1 MNAKLSILAVLAFAG
16 LSMAASVVAVSSD
29 TSEVTQKPAYWFSFK
44 DTGNKATYASTNK
57 KLNGQSKDINLTVA
71 SKGVAGVG
79 FTWKQNCDEDGECS
93 DATISLKAYKGVCL
107 TYSATAPFRLDMR
120 QFTITDDNY
129 FGKTMP
135 ASETL
140 VSTFIDFG
148 DLSQGWESDKPA
160 TWNAGVQTGMQFIYK
175 EQWIKKNGN
184 DNAIR
189 IEKIV
194 LGDNCPTFAPT
205 LKKSATSESIDL
217 PEGEPLTVSLSTIF
231 EDKDGGSSVTVKI
244 SNDNVVQVTEGKTF
258 SLTDKL
264 VFSAKPNTDGTA
276 NIVLTATDSINDESV
291 SYTYK
296 VTVEDVENPP
306 VAVKDSFE
314 MLEDEVL
321 EVPVK
326 KSVLANDYDVD
337 EGDDFSPK
345 MTLVDSTEH
354 GELSWDEDG
363 LFTYTPEQD
372 FYGTE
377 TWTYQI
383 VDATGLKAT
392 GTVVITVKN
401 VNDPLKLEVVPDDIF
416 TDVVKADEDFEEPI
430 EIDIKKELLTFT
442 DADGVGNL
450 KYGVKTS
457 GVVNA
462 SFESIASYYV
472 LTLTSVLNKN
482 GLDSVF
488 FYATEGG
495 DTAGVF
501 IHVDIAPV
509 ADDPLAVADSFDVFE
524 DSTVTIKADKG
535 VLVNDVNPDDPSV
548 GLVAVLDTTT
558 AKGELKLNEDGSFT
572 YTPSEDFVGKDY
584 FVYHVYADD
593 EGKRESAK
601 VKVTLNVKDMNDG
614 PIVKVDVKTLD
625 TTMTE
630 DQSRV
635 VQYAKQV
642 VASWFEDPEK
652 DPLTFSASSDDDKTI
667 VNITAAGILQIK
679 VAPDSSGD
687 AYVTVAA
694 TDSVSGGSAE
704 LKIHVTIKPA
714 PDKPV
719 IAKKDSLCVKDTTKW
734 SIKIALT
741 DYFTDADGDSLTYT
755 PAIPKDMADAIEV
768 EVKGD
773 TLIVS
778 AKEKAVFMKGDLVA
792 FSVKATD
799 PTAASVTG
807 SFYVFVGLEKPPVSI
822 RAIAAAPKATWQNA
836 VKASRGA
843 VALLDMQGR
852 VMWKAPLP
860 VSEMDVRNA
869 AAQVQGRKI
878 LRVNSQTWTIK

>member
-1 MNAKLSILAVLAFAG
+1 
-16 LSMAASVVAVSSD
+16 
-29 TSEVTQKPAYWFSFK
+29 
-44 DTGNKATYASTNK
+44 
-57 KLNGQSKDINLTVA
+57 
-71 SKGVAGVG
+71 
-79 FTWKQNCDEDGECS
+79 
-93 DATISLKAYKGVCL
+93 
-107 TYSATAPFRLDMR
+107 
-120 QFTITDDNY
+120 
-129 FGKTMP
+129 
-135 ASETL
+135 
-140 VSTFIDFG
+140 
-148 DLSQGWESDKPA
+148 
-160 TWNAGVQTGMQFIYK
+160 
-175 EQWIKKNGN
+175 
-184 DNAIR
+184 
-189 IEKIV
+189 
-194 LGDNCPTFAPT
+194 
-205 LKKSATSESIDL
+205 
-217 PEGEPLTVSLSTIF
+217 
-231 EDKDGGSSVTVKI
+231 
-244 SNDNVVQVTEGKTF
+244 
-258 SLTDKL
+258 
-264 VFSAKPNTDGTA
+264 
-276 NIVLTATDSINDESV
+276 
-291 SYTYK
+291 
-296 VTVEDVENPP
+296 
-306 VAVKDSFE
+306 
-314 MLEDEVL
+314 
-321 EVPVK
+321 
-326 KSVLANDYDVD
+326 
-337 EGDDFSPK
+337 
-345 MTLVDSTEH
+345 
-354 GELSWDEDG
+354 
-363 LFTYTPEQD
+363 
-372 FYGTE
+372 
-377 TWTYQI
+377 
-383 VDATGLKAT
+383 
-392 GTVVITVKN
+392 
-401 VNDPLKLEVVPDDIF
+401 
-416 TDVVKADEDFEEPI
+416 
-430 EIDIKKELLTFT
+430 
-442 DADGVGNL
+442 
-450 KYGVKTS
+450 
-457 GVVNA
+457 
-462 SFESIASYYV
+462 
-472 LTLTSVLNKN
+472 
-482 GLDSVF
+482 
-488 FYATEGG
+488 
-495 DTAGVF
+495 
-501 IHVDIAPV
+501 
-509 ADDPLAVADSFDVFE
+509 
-524 DSTVTIKADKG
+524 
-535 VLVNDVNPDDPSV
+535 VNDVNPDDPSV

-807 SFYVFVGLEKPPVSI
+807 SFYIYVGLEKPPVSI

-878 LRVNSQTWTIK
+878 LRVNNQTWTIK